1 MGEPDYEFVT
11 FEKNRNSYIAITRYN
26 INPWS
31 SDNLFDWEWDSISV
45 QITDGG
51 TISSVSYD
59 DYGNCLMIQSS
70 DHVLRIL
77 NPESSVEEY
86 LTTDENISQIDYYDI
101 RGVRLNKIKNENS

>member
-1 MGEPDYEFVT
+1 
-11 FEKNRNSYIAITRYN
+11 
-26 INPWS
+26 
-31 SDNLFDWEWDSISV
+31 
-45 QITDGG
+45 
-51 TISSVSYD
+51 
-59 DYGNCLMIQSS
+59 MIQSS